1 MKLKHIDIDVEG
13 IPELQNT
20 GFPSFQE
27 FCKNPDKYR
36 KKKDE
41 AFNAVDQAG
50 STIKPLITKQTYEIF
65 GYKCDNLEKVEK
77 IASDHGYSIDQL
89 AFRPYLKPVPGGS
102 GSQPK
107 CEVHTIFEPQ
117 QKQNSPIWMP
127 K

>member
-41 AFNAVDQAG
+41 AFNAVEDRK
-50 STIKPLITKQTYEIF
+50 S
-65 GYKCDNLEKVEK
+65 V
-77 IASDHGYSIDQL
+77 
-89 AFRPYLKPVPGGS
+89 V
-102 GSQPK
+102 
-107 CEVHTIFEPQ
+107 
-117 QKQNSPIWMP
+117 
-127 K
+127 